1 MSAKTSAD
9 VIIGGKVYTLSGY
22 ESEVYLQ
29 QVAAYINNKLGELE
43 ELEDY
48 RRFTADMRST
58 LLELNLADDYFKA
71 KSRAEL
77 LEEDLENK
85 SRELYALKHELVS
98 TQIKIDTCEKSL
110 EAMERENKELRLN
123 KTRLE
128 AALEDALFGKAGKKP
143 EAPKQE
149 PGKTEPGRQEPGK
162 TEPGKQEF
170 RKQEPGKTEPG
181 KQEFRKQ
188 EPGKQEFRK
197 QEPGKTE
204 PGKQEFR
211 KQESGK
217 QEFRKQEP
225 GKTEP
230 TKK

>member
-143 EAPKQE
+143 ESPKQE

-181 KQEFRKQ
+181 RQEPGKT